1 MWLPRVK
8 IVFLHKKTFL
18 LLTTFFFVV
27 SIGYAQS
34 VTGEAKEQGLQAND
48 SSAIS
53 YEKPISV
60 AKPLQMREYQND
72 HTEEYKRDLLLPQ
85 NAFGKNEQPQLT
97 IAEPL
102 GFSRNTNLLLDRK
115 AFEGGRFGIY
125 AFSHEDVYLNLL
137 DSKTAALV
145 FDVQKNNLH
154 LQASLLANR
163 YETMTVTNQFGV
175 SGLLEYRLSPTWSV
189 AAFGTFYNRNPYY
202 SMAAFPF
209 VATSSYGGWMKYEG
223 AKGGIKLGARRYYD
237 PFRRQWE
244 TEPIVNPIIKLG
256 RNVSMEMPMG
266 ALVKDVLTRMLYKR
280 TSRGPVIFPQ

>member
-1 MWLPRVK
+1 M
-8 IVFLHKKTFL
+8 
-18 LLTTFFFVV
+18 LTTFLCVV

-34 VTGEAKEQGLQAND
+34 VTGEDKEQGLQAND
-48 SSAIS
+48 SLAIS
-53 YEKPISV
+53 YEKPISI
-60 AKPLQMREYQND
+60 AKLLQMREYQNGRFN
-72 HTEEYKRDLLLPQ
+72 ENERALPLSQ
-85 NAFGKNEQPQLT
+85 SAFSKNEQNHLT

-102 GFSRNTNLLLDRK
+102 DFSKNTNLLLDRK
-115 AFEGGRFGIY
+115 AFESGRFGIY

-154 LQASLLANR
+154 FQANLLANR

-175 SGLLEYRLSPTWSV
+175 SGLMEYRLSPTWSI
-189 AAFGTFYNRNPYY
+189 AAFGTLYNRNPYF

-209 VATSSYGGWMKYEG
+209 VGTSSYGGWVKYEG
-223 AKGGIKLGARRYYD
+223 EKGGIKLGARRFYD

-256 RNVSMEMPMG
+256 KNVRMEMPMG

-280 TSRGPVIFPQ
+280 TSRGPVIFPNDF